1 MHQDFFSKFKISC
14 EKKLLL
20 VASMGYLFDMP
31 LGSAFEIGAQ
41 IILLKIDGFLKGW
54 ISNITHLKLDSLTTL

>member
-1 MHQDFFSKFKISC
+1 M
-14 EKKLLL
+14 LL